1 MLVSRPARVNEGLS
15 ATLIMTTTNRL
26 FCFVRCCALT
36 VQGWWKTTKSVGDGE
51 ADVNQK
57 LQKWKVTIA
66 RELYF
71 ALGEDQFPQLIT
83 SMSALHSTWLM
94 YLQPCFFR
102 NNLEFT
108 IGVYLLVN
116 KRTKTDPEKPWPLD
130 KDLFRKAIVAKH
142 SSATPTIANGW
153 KEVISLKVADK
164 DKPFNMQTAK
174 STEVIKKALTL
185 FEQVIYAEILA
196 KKAAHIEA
204 GGARTKRA
212 ASQQK
217 ALTSKE
223 KATQKAVVSA
233 TRNFDGT
240 AMYSSDEEDNEVN
253 QHTQAHSI

>member
-26 FCFVRCCALT
+26 FCFVRHCCALT

-116 KRTKTDPEKPWPLD
+116 KRTKTDPEKSWPLD
-130 KDLFRKAIVAKH
+130 KDLFRKAVLARE
-142 SSATPTIANGW
+142 STQTIAKDW
-153 KEVISLKVADK
+153 QEVISLKDADK
-164 DKPFNMQTAK
+164 DKPLNMQTAK
-174 STEVIKKALTL
+174 PMEVIKKALTL
-185 FEQVIYAEILA
+185 FEQVIYAAILA
-196 KKAAHIEA
+196 KKAEA
-204 GGARTKRA
+204 EARGARTKRA

-223 KATQKAVVSA
+223 KAKQKALVSA
-233 TRNFDGT
+233 TRNLDGT
-240 AMYSSDEEDNEVN
+240 AQFSSDEEDNEVN